1 MVLKRK
7 KSNQENKHVKN
18 NNKKIK
24 MAIIYTYPAIGTP
37 EDSDI
42 MLISDVSLPNNA
54 TRNITLSN
62 LATFIHAKVD

>member
-1 MVLKRK
+1 
-7 KSNQENKHVKN
+7 
-18 NNKKIK
+18 